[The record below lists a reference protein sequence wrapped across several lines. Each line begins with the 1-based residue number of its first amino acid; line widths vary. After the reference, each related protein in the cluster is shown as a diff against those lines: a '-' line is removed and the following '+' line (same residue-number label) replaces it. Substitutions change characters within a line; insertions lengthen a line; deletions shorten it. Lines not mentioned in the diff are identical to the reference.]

1 MKGKY
6 YCCLLFSVIFCFIAL
21 YSLHN
26 YIVYKAAITQSIPI
40 EYTFT
45 GKEKRGGRGSYYVM
59 NVVYKNESY
68 TVGITGRDYVQID
81 DKQFPDLFY
90 SDTNGIVCS
99 EWDMRASLRVFVLFS
114 IGLIAA
120 VTGVIWYRR
129 KAGPEKW

>member
-1 MKGKY
+1 M
-6 YCCLLFSVIFCFIAL
+6 
-21 YSLHN
+21 
-26 YIVYKAAITQSIPI
+26 YKAAITQSSPI

-68 TVGITGRDYVQID
+68 TVGITGRDYVQD

-99 EWDMRASLRVFVLFS
+99 EWDMRASLSVFVLFS